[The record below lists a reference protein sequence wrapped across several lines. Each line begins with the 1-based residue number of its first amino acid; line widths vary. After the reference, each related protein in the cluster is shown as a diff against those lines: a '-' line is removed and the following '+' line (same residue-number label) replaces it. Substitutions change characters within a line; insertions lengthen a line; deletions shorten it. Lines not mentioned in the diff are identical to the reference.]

1 MGNVGIM
8 REATNPRVRIANGGE
23 RPRALDPLL
32 RVVSD
37 NGTTRPDGVRPHMR
51 VVGEEEIA
59 SPRVRKETIDL
70 PPMLGFFG
78 IFLIWFAIDAV
89 AFEDEGDVD
98 LGLAAFALFLTG
110 VALVMLHAWI
120 AVDPDNR
127 RRRARDLALAA
138 AGAALR
144 PLLLDLAR
152 GELGVDTDV

>member
-1 MGNVGIM
+1 
-8 REATNPRVRIANGGE
+8 
-23 RPRALDPLL
+23 
-32 RVVSD
+32 
-37 NGTTRPDGVRPHMR
+37 
-51 VVGEEEIA
+51 
-59 SPRVRKETIDL
+59 
-70 PPMLGFFG
+70 MLGFFG

-98 LGLAAFALFLTG
+98 LGLAAFTLFLTG

-152 GELGVDTDV
+152 GLTQSKVIFTFIANVSEYDCDDYGYGITLILFNIKIGILD